1 MLTELMHT
9 SLMDISN
16 RMQPITLAEMKGI
29 RLMNRI
35 DTKYLA
41 PSNLLP
47 YLLGKCRD
55 DFRIQHVDGC
65 TLSRY
70 STQYYDTKDLE
81 MYTLH
86 HNSKR
91 PRLKVRLRTYVDS
104 DIHFLEIKNKSN
116 KGRTVKVRIQLFG
129 DQSICQSLP
138 CTLNDFLG
146 RHTHY
151 TVDDLI
157 PHINTSFDR
166 ITLVNNNKSER
177 VTIDTNL
184 SFHNCRTGITK
195 NIPELMIIELK
206 QDGKVSSKLK
216 DFLVESRV
224 QPIGISKYCLGTIL
238 TDASAKSNRFKPKL
252 RYIQKITHDQP

>member
-1 MLTELMHT
+1 MQT
-9 SLMDISN
+9 SLLDLFN

-41 PSNLLP
+41 PSSLLP
-47 YLLGKCRD
+47 YLLDRCRD
-55 DFRIQHVDGC
+55 DFRIQHVEGS

-104 DIHFLEIKNKSN
+104 DIHFLEIKHKSN

-129 DQSICQSLP
+129 DQPMCQTLP
-138 CTLNDFLG
+138 CSLNEFLA

-151 TVDDLI
+151 TVDTLL
-157 PHINTSFDR
+157 PHINTTFER

-177 VTIDTNL
+177 ITIDTNL
-184 SFHNCRTGITK
+184 SFHNCRTHNTK
-195 NIPELMIIELK
+195 DMPELMIIELK
-206 QDGKVSSKLK
+206 QDGKVPSRIK
-216 DFLVESRV
+216 DFLADSRIQAV
-224 QPIGISKYCLGTIL
+224 GISKYCLGTIL
-238 TDASAKSNRFKPKL
+238 TDPMAKNNRFKPKL

>member
-9 SLMDISN
+9 SMMDISN

-41 PSNLLP
+41 PSRLLP
-47 YLLGKCRD
+47 GLLERCRD
-55 DFRIQHVDGC
+55 DFRIQIVEGSN
-65 TLSRY
+65 LSRY

-91 PRLKVRLRTYVDS
+91 PRYKVRLRTYVDS
-104 DIHFLEIKNKSN
+104 DLHFLEIKNKNN

-129 DQSICQSLP
+129 DQTVCQPLP
-138 CTLNDFLG
+138 CNLNDFLG

-151 TVDDLI
+151 TVDELF
-157 PHINTSFDR
+157 PHINTTFDR

-177 VTIDTNL
+177 ITIDTNL
-184 SFHNCRTGITK
+184 SFYNCRTGHSK
-195 NIPELMIIELK
+195 EMPELMIIELK
-206 QDGKVSSKLK
+206 QDGKVPSKLK
-216 DFLVESRV
+216 EFLVESRIPPV
-224 QPIGISKYCLGTIL
+224 GISKYCLGTVL
-238 TDASAKSNRFKPKL
+238 TNPLVKSNRFKSKL
-252 RYIQKITHDQP
+252 RYIQKITLDQP